1 MRLYNITAFPNIR
14 QPDRQ
19 IKLAYSWT
27 NLCRFLG
34 KQRQP
39 VAKIKQGDWSP
50 ASFVGKRSNE
60 NVTKLSCLVLD
71 IDDSITLGQAGCN
84 FMVRGVQSYIHTS
97 VSQNMDHDRF
107 RIVLPLAD
115 DVPAHEWTFY
125 FRALRTWFN
134 EVFGFVDNAVFDES
148 AKDAA
153 RAYYVGYHTEHF
165 CENHTQGKVLDWKG
179 RAQDEEAKY
188 KIEMERRRKEQEE
201 RLRRAEQNRKKLGK
215 NVSQSDKRRHM
226 YTVLR
231 NDEAARRT
239 FALWLGATIKSAG
252 FDKRSGKIIGERAV
266 RWNCPRCRLDDCTYF
281 YIDPTRY
288 PSAYCNHKKTC
299 NWKDSVGY
307 LAEINGYTL

>member
-1 MRLYNITAFPNIR
+1 MRIYSITAFPNIR

-34 KQRQP
+34 QNRKP
-39 VAKIKQGDWSP
+39 VAKIKQGAWSP

-71 IDDSITLGQAGCN
+71 IDDSITLGQAGAN
-84 FMVRGVQSYIHTS
+84 LLIRGIQSYIHTS
-97 VSQNMDHDRF
+97 VSHSSKNHRF

-115 DVPAHEWTFY
+115 DVSGEQWTFY

-134 EVFGFVDNAVFDES
+134 EVYGFANAVFDES

-153 RAYYVGYHTEHF
+153 RAYYVGYHTE
-165 CENHTQGKVLDWKG
+165 EWWEVSNPGKILDWEG
-179 RAQDEEAKY
+179 RAQDEEAKF
-188 KIEMERRRKEQEE
+188 KIEMEQRRKEQKE
-201 RLRRAEQNRKKLGK
+201 RLRRAEHNRKKLGN
-215 NVSQSDKRRHM
+215 NVSFSDKRRYM
-226 YTVLR
+226 YDVLR
-231 NDEAARRT
+231 NDPEARRT
-239 FALWLGATIKSAG
+239 FALWLGATIKG
-252 FDKRSGKIIGERAV
+252 GKSGERAIL
-266 RWNCPRCRLDDCTYF
+266 WNCPQCRLNDCTFF

-299 NWKDSVGY
+299 NWKNSIGY
-307 LAEINGYTL
+307 LAEFNGYKI